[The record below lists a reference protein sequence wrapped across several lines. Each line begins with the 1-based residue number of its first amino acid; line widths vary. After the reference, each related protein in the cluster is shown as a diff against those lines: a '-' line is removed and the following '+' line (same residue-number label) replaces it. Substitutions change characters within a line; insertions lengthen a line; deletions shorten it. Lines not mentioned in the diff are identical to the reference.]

1 MHTYSCYKAKS
12 MRIQAGVWEHCG
24 TALCFDQCTP
34 ISVTCT
40 VEPGASLAQH
50 KFGEFIYTYQ

>member
-40 VEPGASLAQH
+40 VEPGASLALV
-50 KFGEFIYTYQ
+50 EVSLTIW